1 MAFNI
6 VSGNFVSFAV
16 YSEVAARDQ
25 RFFETNEGIDSQTVN
40 SLLEQAS
47 DRILAKLKATD
58 WWSEYQ
64 FRRNAGLANDL
75 RMLPDVDPLL
85 IKGREQDWKDLN
97 IYFVMAEYL
106 LPRAADWSNEA
117 DVAKINFYKDQFAAL
132 FKELIEDGRWYDY
145 NADGVVEVNERQPS
159 RINLVRVR

>member
-6 VSGNFVSFAV
+6 VGGNFVSFAV
-16 YSEVAARDQ
+16 YSEVTARDQ
-25 RFFETNEGIDSQTVN
+25 RFFESNEGFTENQVN

-47 DRILAKLKATD
+47 DRILSKLKATD
-58 WWSEYQ
+58 WWKEYQ
-64 FRRNAGLANDL
+64 FSRDTTLERDL
-75 RMLPDVDPLL
+75 RLLPEVDPLR

-97 IYFVMAEYL
+97 IYFAMSEYL

-117 DVAKINFYKDQFAAL
+117 DVAKVNFYKDQFYAL

-145 NADGVVEVNERQPS
+145 DNDGTIEKTEKAPS
-159 RINLVRVR
+159 RVNLVRVR

>member
-6 VSGNFVSFAV
+6 VNDVFVSFAV

-25 RFFETNEGIDSQTVN
+25 RFFEANEGFTELQVN
-40 SLLEQAS
+40 DMCSQAS
-47 DRILAKLKATD
+47 QRILSKLKATD

-64 FRRNAGLANDL
+64 FRRNASLANDL
-75 RMLPDVDPLL
+75 RQLPDVNPLN

-97 IYFVMAEYL
+97 IYFAMTEYL
-106 LPRAADWSNEA
+106 LPRVADWSNEA
-117 DVAKINFYKDQFAAL
+117 DVAKIAFYKDQFLAL

-145 NADGVVEVNERQPS
+145 DADGTVELNERQPS
-159 RINLVRVR
+159 RVNLVRVR

>member
-6 VSGNFVSFAV
+6 VAGNFVSFAV

-25 RFFETNEGIDSQTVN
+25 RFFESNEGITELQVN
-40 SLLEQAS
+40 DLLAQAS
-47 DRILAKLKATD
+47 QRILAKLKATD
-58 WWSEYQ
+58 WWTEYQ
-64 FRRNAGLANDL
+64 FSRDASLKRDQRL
-75 RMLPDVDPLL
+75 LPDVDALK

-117 DVAKINFYKDQFAAL
+117 DTAKIDFYKDQFIAL

-145 NADGVVEVNERQPS
+145 DNDGTVEVDERQPS
-159 RINLVRVR
+159 RVNLVRVR

>member
-25 RFFETNEGIDSQTVN
+25 RFFEANEGFTELQVN
-40 SLLEQAS
+40 DLLAQAS
-47 DRILAKLKATD
+47 QRILSKLKATD

-64 FRRNAGLANDL
+64 FRRDAALSNDL
-75 RMLPDVDPLL
+75 RQLPDVNPLR

-97 IYFVMAEYL
+97 IYFAMTEYL

-117 DVAKINFYKDQFAAL
+117 DTAKIAFYKDQFMAL

-145 NADGVVEVNERQPS
+145 DADGTVELNERQPS
-159 RINLVRVR
+159 RVNLVRVR

>member
-6 VSGNFVSFAV
+6 VSGVFVSFAV

-25 RFFETNEGIDSQTVN
+25 RFFEANEGFTELQVN
-40 SLLEQAS
+40 DLLAQAS
-47 DRILAKLKATD
+47 QRILSKLKATD

-64 FRRNAGLANDL
+64 FRRDAALSNDL
-75 RMLPDVDPLL
+75 RQLPDVNPLR

-97 IYFVMAEYL
+97 IYFAMTEYL

-117 DVAKINFYKDQFAAL
+117 DTAKIAFYKDQFLAL

-145 NADGVVEVNERQPS
+145 DADGTVELNERQPS
-159 RINLVRVR
+159 RVNLVRVR